1 MRHTLLLSCAVIAW
15 LPSPSE
21 QFLMAAR
28 PGAAALPL
36 AARPRCAAAPTCREP
51 ASPPLGWRRQLQQR
65 WRSALAAV
73 ALGGASAM
81 VGTPPAFAAA
91 PAPKTSS
98 STTQKKKKTGT
109 KKKIRKSS
117 SGNTALGTMGMIGG
131 VTYWAYAS
139 AKAEDEEEQKRIKKE
154 TENMDKLAKEFT
166 DIDEQVTVD
175 EDLMAS
181 LKKRMG
187 NSTDAEGGG
196 GGGGGDDS
204 PPPEPPVMDSGGGAA
219 VLEPPSDAPSAS
231 APEEPPAMANDDD
244 IARLNKMFGMG
255 DGSA

>member
-36 AARPRCAAAPTCREP
+36 AARPRCAAAHVPR
-51 ASPPLGWRRQLQQR
+51 ARRR
-65 WRSALAAV
+65 RSDGAAAAAALAQAPAV

-117 SGNTALGTMGMIGG
+117 GGNTALGTMGMIGG

-175 EDLMAS
+175 EDLMLRSRSAWAT
-181 LKKRMG
+181 RRTRRAAAAAAAAM
-187 NSTDAEGGG
+187 TRH
-196 GGGGGDDS
+196 
-204 PPPEPPVMDSGGGAA
+204 PPGA
-219 VLEPPSDAPSAS
+219 
-231 APEEPPAMANDDD
+231 
-244 IARLNKMFGMG
+244 
-255 DGSA
+255 